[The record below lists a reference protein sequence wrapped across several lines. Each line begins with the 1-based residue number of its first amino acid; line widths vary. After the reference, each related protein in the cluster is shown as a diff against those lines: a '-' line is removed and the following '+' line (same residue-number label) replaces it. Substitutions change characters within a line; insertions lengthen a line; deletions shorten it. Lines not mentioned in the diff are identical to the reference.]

1 MASPLARGLSELE
14 KSRPAYEKAKD
25 VYDGKIGEVFFGSAL
40 DGLIASVGDSFR
52 VNFAAIP
59 VDKLVKR
66 IAFGGAEVVGSE
78 ALTAELAR
86 ALDEAKIEREIRTA
100 LKWAAVYGDAYLVAW
115 PGANADELATPDVY
129 YNSPLVMRAVYD
141 EENPRLVLFFVKAFR
156 VGKRTRANLYFPDR
170 IERYIS
176 RTDTTK
182 DKEAINYNADEFERY
197 IDADSFENA
206 DDDEPESD
214 VANPWGRF
222 PVFHLKHDDNGE
234 SHGVPAH
241 LKAYGPQDAITKI
254 VVTQMSD
261 FEGQAFPIRYALER
275 ADTDSDLGE
284 DFDDDEDVEVGS
296 RRPKLRFANGTVTT
310 LQNIEKVGEFTP
322 PSAENFLAPAEF
334 YIRAIGVLTDT
345 PAYEFD
351 LKGDQPSGES
361 RKRADA
367 PIQAHAREYT
377 EENTSAIESLLSL
390 VLSMTGSADQAVKV
404 SWQTAEVASDSDS
417 WTVVGSKIANGV
429 PVRVALA
436 EAGYDAETIAEWYPE
451 GAPAYTPAGLSALA
465 ESLAKIGNAVT
476 LGTIDRSQVVALL
489 PDLFAAAQVETE

>member
-1 MASPLARGLSELE
+1 MASPLARGLSELQ

-59 VDKLVKR
+59 VDKLIKR
-66 IAFGGAEVVGSE
+66 IGFGGAEVVGSD
-78 ALTAELAR
+78 ALTAELAK

-115 PGANADELATPDVY
+115 PRADAEDFDVPDVY
-129 YNSPLVMRAVYD
+129 YNSPLVMRAIYD

-156 VGKRTRANLYFPDR
+156 VGKRTRANLYFADR

-176 RTDTTK
+176 RVDSTGK
-182 DKEAINYNADEFERY
+182 AEEINYNPDDFERY
-197 IDADSFENA
+197 VDADSPEG
-206 DDDEPESD
+206 DEDEPESD
-214 VANPWGRF
+214 VENPWGRL

-284 DFDDDEDVEVGS
+284 DFDDDDEVEVGA
-296 RRPKLRFANGTVTT
+296 RKPKLRFANGTVTT
-310 LQNIEKVGEFTP
+310 LQNIESVGEFTP
-322 PSAENFLAPAEF
+322 PGPGNFLEPAEF

-377 EENTSAIESLLSL
+377 EENTSAVEALLSL
-390 VLSMTGSADQAVKV
+390 VLAMTGSADQSVKV

-417 WTVVGSKIANGV
+417 WEVVGLKITNGV

-436 EAGYDAETIAEWYPE
+436 EAGYDSDTIAEWYPDE
-451 GAPAYTPAGLSALA
+451 APAFTPAGLSALA
-465 ESLAKIGNAVT
+465 ESLAKLGNAVT
-476 LGTIDRSQVVALL
+476 LGTIDRAQVVALL
-489 PDLFAAAQVETE
+489 PTLFAEAQVETE